1 MWGHLSSQA
10 ETEPAVLPP
19 TSATPHHL
27 SLPGSSLA
35 LQRTFTS
42 SLLSRRVPVKV
53 PQVDSILTPEPSCH
67 GGQSFPFDHRG
78 HQTHPFHRVG
88 EGSLRF
94 RLQPSNSK
102 FSSDSTQKVSAS
114 APSPGPA
121 HREVLTASFLPGLR
135 SFQGV
140 SFCRSPPPHAPP
152 ATPES
157 LLLGTFIG
165 HRCRALRLPSLGRLW
180 ASAPISS

>member
-10 ETEPAVLPP
+10 EREPPVLPP

-42 SLLSRRVPVKV
+42 SLLNRRVPAKV
-53 PQVDSILTPEPSCH
+53 LQVDSILTPEPSCH

-78 HQTHPFHRVG
+78 HQTHLFHRVG
-88 EGSLRF
+88 EGRFRF
-94 RLQPSNSK
+94 RLEPSSSK
-102 FSSDSTQKVSAS
+102 FRSESTQKVSAS

-121 HREVLTASFLPGLR
+121 HREVLPASFLPGLR

-140 SFCRSPPPHAPP
+140 SFCLSLPPPHAPLS
-152 ATPES
+152 TPES

-165 HRCRALRLPSLGRLW
+165 HRGRAHGLPSLGRL
-180 ASAPISS
+180 